1 MPTRTSQ
8 AGSATDGA
16 GRRWL
21 AWLCL
26 ARTGFALNFVAY
38 AAVLP
43 LVSQEWGMSAAQAGL
58 VQSAWHA
65 GFLVSLTLAGFLSDR
80 WGAKHTLLGMS
91 LFACAGVLLFA
102 WYAQDFWSALW
113 LHGLAGLTSGGSYTP
128 GLTLIAER
136 FAPQQRSRG
145 MGWFLAAASLG
156 YGIGLLGSGLLLPL
170 WGWRGALLFCAS
182 GTVLAT
188 LLSFITLRDTL
199 NVTHAPEHHA
209 RPWTAIR
216 EVWRNRP
223 AMLSIW
229 AYAAH
234 AWEVLGFWAWLPAF
248 LAAALAN
255 QGSIST
261 SSAALALLLSAAG
274 HLVSVPG
281 NVLGGVLADR
291 HGPGRVMLWFSGV
304 SVVCSFVFGWLF
316 AAPVALLAL
325 MAVLYNLSA
334 VGDSAI
340 YSSATSALTPA
351 HRLGAA
357 FALRSALGFGMG
369 ALSPWVFGLTLDAV
383 AAWDG
388 GRGALPWG
396 LAFCS
401 FGLVGAAAPWAV
413 WKLRRLR
420 PEAMR

>member
-1 MPTRTSQ
+1 MNS
-8 AGSATDGA
+8 
-16 GRRWL
+16 RRWL

-38 AAVLP
+38 AAALP
-43 LVSQEWGMSAAQAGL
+43 LVSPAWGMSAAQAGL

-91 LFACAGVLLFA
+91 LFACVGVLLFA
-102 WYAQDFWSALW
+102 AFADGFWSALW

-136 FAPQQRSRG
+136 FAPAQRSRG

-156 YGIGLLGSGLLLPL
+156 YGIGLLGSGLLLPFV
-170 WGWRGALLFCAS
+170 GWRGALLFCAS
-182 GTVLAT
+182 GTLLAT
-188 LLSFITLRDTL
+188 LLSFITLRGTP
-199 NVTHAPEHHA
+199 NVTHPPEHHA
-209 RPWTAIR
+209 RPWAAIR
-216 EVWRNRP
+216 EVWHNRP

-248 LAAALAN
+248 LAAALAS
-255 QGSIST
+255 QGQIST
-261 SSAALALLLSAAG
+261 GGAALALMLSAAG

-281 NVLGGVLADR
+281 NVLGGALADR
-291 HGPGRVMLWFSGV
+291 LGPGRVMLWFSGI
-304 SVVCSFVFGWLF
+304 SVACSFFFGWLF
-316 AAPVALLAL
+316 AAPILLLAL
-325 MAVLYNLSA
+325 VAIVYNLSA

-369 ALSPWVFGLTLDAV
+369 AISPWVFGLTLDGV
-383 AAWDG
+383 AALG
-388 GRGALPWG
+388 GGQGALAWG
-396 LAFCS
+396 LAFITL
-401 FGLVGAAAPWAV
+401 GLVGALAPLAV
-413 WKLRRLR
+413 WRLRRLR
-420 PEAMR
+420 PQAMR